1 MAPTRRKAPK
11 PEYFGGDARPLFGT
25 GSMLI
30 LGDNLETLPIWVES
44 ESVDLIHLD
53 PPFNSNATYNM
64 LFKHVDGTPAA
75 AQIKAFTDSWQWNE
89 LSEAT
94 YDELLSRGG
103 SIARVMRA
111 FWDLLDGSCNLL
123 AYLSMMAPRRIELRR
138 VLKQTGTVY
147 LHCDPTSGHYLK
159 LLLDAVFDVRNFRNE
174 IVWCYRGGGV
184 PRQDFAKKH
193 DLIYRYSKSDTY
205 TFDVDAVRIP
215 YSEDVMASGAL
226 RYDKSY
232 RSNKVYEGYRPNP
245 LGKHP
250 EDWWE
255 IQPLMPSDKRE
266 RVGYPTQKPLAL
278 LERIIAASSNS
289 GDLVLDLFCGCG
301 TTIDAAE
308 RLGRRWIG
316 IDISRLA
323 TDVIEERLLT
333 QHDKRAN
340 KDYDLRVFPPTIEK
354 AERLAA
360 QDRHA
365 FQEWAC
371 FRVAAT
377 PTGKGADRGID
388 GVIDGYVQGKRWR
401 ALVSVKSGHS
411 VKVSELRDLLGTVDR
426 EKAQTGIFL
435 TLAKPPRTFATDLAE
450 AGLGDLRI
458 PRLQVITVAE
468 LFEGRRPATPAPA
481 DVAQFDLT
489 VPAAVAKKATE
500 AGAASIS
507 VPKEGGAGALEPAIG
522 AAEG

>member
-1 MAPTRRKAPK
+1 VAPARRKPPK
-11 PEYFGGDARPLFGT
+11 PEYFGGDARPLFST

-30 LGDNLETLPIWVES
+30 LGDNLETLPIWVDS
-44 ESVDLIHLD
+44 ESVDLIYLD

-64 LFKHVDGTPAA
+64 LFRHFDGTPAA
-75 AQIKAFTDSWQWNE
+75 AQIRAFTDTWTWN
-89 LSEAT
+89 AAAADA
-94 YDELLSRGG
+94 YDDLLTRGG
-103 SIARVMRA
+103 PIARVMRA
-111 FWDLLDGSCNLL
+111 FWDLLDGRCNLL
-123 AYLSMMAPRRIELRR
+123 AYLSMMAPRLIELRR
-138 VLKQTGTVY
+138 VLKQTGTIY

-184 PRQDFAKKH
+184 PRSDFAKKH

-205 TFDVDAVRIP
+205 TFNVDAVRIP
-215 YSEDVMASGAL
+215 YSEDVLASGPS

-232 RSNKVYEGYRPNP
+232 RSNKVYGGYRPNP

-278 LERIIAASSNS
+278 LERIIAASSNP
-289 GDLVLDLFCGCG
+289 GDLVLDPFCGCG

-333 QHDKRAN
+333 QHGKRASA
-340 KDYDLRVFPPTIEK
+340 DYDLRVFPPTIEE
-354 AERLAA
+354 AERLAV
-360 QDRHA
+360 QNRHA
-365 FQEWAC
+365 FQQWAC
-371 FRVAAT
+371 FRIGAT

-388 GVIDGYVQGKRWR
+388 GVIDGYVNGQRWR
-401 ALVSVKSGHS
+401 ALVSVKSGKS
-411 VKVSELRDLLGTVDR
+411 VTVPELRDLLGTVER
-426 EKAQTGIFL
+426 EKAQTGIFV
-435 TLAKPPRTFATDLAE
+435 TLAEPPRTFAHDVTE

-468 LFEGRRPATPAPA
+468 LFAGKRPITPAPA
-481 DVAQFDLT
+481 GIAQFDLAE
-489 VPAAVAKKATE
+489 PAAVAKKMAD
-500 AGAASIS
+500 AGA
-507 VPKEGGAGALEPAIG
+507 
-522 AAEG
+522 